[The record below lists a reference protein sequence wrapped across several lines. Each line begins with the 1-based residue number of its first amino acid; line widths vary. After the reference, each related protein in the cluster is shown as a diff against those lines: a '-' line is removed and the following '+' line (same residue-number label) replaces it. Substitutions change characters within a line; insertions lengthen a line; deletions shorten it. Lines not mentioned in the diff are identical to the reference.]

1 MNHRTMTRRTT
12 AGGLLLLALTLAAGA
27 KPAAAQSDEPITR
40 ERLTEFA
47 RAHLAINEIR
57 DEFHGEVARVHDA
70 EGRARA
76 REQVEA
82 KISAVL
88 EEYVMTREEFD
99 EVTLRISLDGELR
112 VMFDEIL
119 VEIAEEGT

>member
-1 MNHRTMTRRTT
+1 MTRRTT

-99 EVTLRISLDGELR
+99 EITLRISLDGELR